1 MNINEVASLTG
12 LSVRTLHHYDKIGL
26 LIPNRNSENG
36 YREYSEED
44 LNRLQ
49 QILFFKEC
57 GFPLSVIQEMLK
69 NPEFDQ
75 EQAFQIQK
83 EYLMHE
89 RQRIDTMLNT
99 LLKTQQTWKG
109 ELTMTPKEKFEGFD
123 LSKNPYKE
131 EAKRRWGEEAVEKS
145 SQTIAA
151 LGKEGQ
157 NALSEQMNDIFR
169 TLAEVRHLPADSS
182 EVAEQMEA
190 YYRFLNDNFGYHYSP
205 EAFAGLGQLYVND
218 TRFTESID
226 RFGEGLSVFL
236 SQAMEHYSAKLKDV
250 I

>member
-1 MNINEVASLTG
+1 MNVNDVASLTG
-12 LSVRTLHHYDKIGL
+12 LSVRTLHHYDNIGL
-26 LIPNRNSENG
+26 LIPKRNNENG

-57 GFPLSVIQEMLK
+57 GFPLSVIQEMLE

-83 EYLMHE
+83 QYLLHE
-89 RQRIDTMLNT
+89 RLRIDTMLNT
-99 LLKTQQTWKG
+99 LLKTELTWKG
-109 ELTMTPKEKFEGFD
+109 ELTMTPKEKFKGFD

-131 EAKRRWGEEAVEKS
+131 EAKHRWGEEAVEKS

-151 LGKEGQ
+151 LGKDGQ
-157 NALSEQMNDIFR
+157 HALSEQMNHIFR
-169 TLAEVRHLPADSS
+169 TLSGVRHLPADSP
-182 EVAEQMEA
+182 EVMEQIEG

-218 TRFTESID
+218 SRFTENID
-226 RFGEGLSVFL
+226 HFGEGLSVFL
-236 SQAMEHYSAKLKDV
+236 SQAMEYFSTKQKDIV
-250 I
+250 